1 MKNLNQ
7 IVIELIAQTLNVS
20 EEELD
25 MNSRI
30 DETQNWDSL
39 TNMDLLLVIEKF
51 FSIRFELDEL
61 QNLNS
66 IKNIYENLENRDLN

>member
-7 IVIELIAQTLNVS
+7 IVIKLITQTLNVC
-20 EEELD
+20 EEQLD

-39 TNMDLLLVIEKF
+39 TNMDILLEIEKF
-51 FSIRFELDEL
+51 FSIKFELDEL
-61 QNLNS
+61 QNLDS
-66 IKNIYENLENRDLN
+66 IKNICENLKNRDLN